1 MKAKT
6 LLQLAVVTLVACTVA
21 SAFQHHPGKPAPPTP
36 VPVVKG
42 VQTLTILVSAG
53 KYSPSLISV
62 KKGVPV
68 ALIFK
73 GGKNM
78 GCGSVIE
85 FKSLKLKQSVKEG
98 KTVTFKFTPKKAG
111 EIAFACP
118 MNMYQGKVIVK

>member
-6 LLQLAVVTLVACTVA
+6 FAQLAVLTLVACTLA
-21 SAFQHHPGKPAPPTP
+21 SGFQQSVRKPTPPTP
-36 VPVVKG
+36 APIVKG

-53 KYSPSLISV
+53 KYSPSYISV

-68 ALIFK
+68 SLIFK

-85 FKSLKLKQSVKEG
+85 FKSLTLKQSVKEG
-98 KTVTFKFTPKKAG
+98 KTVTFKFVPKKAG

-118 MNMYQGKVIVK
+118 MNMYRGKVIVK